1 MNIFLHRLLETRLAA
16 AIWWCSGYI
25 ALHLHL
31 ACDYGGCLVMQ
42 TVDSHHINVGVLVYL
57 ECVSTGHTMVLK

>member
-1 MNIFLHRLLETRLAA
+1 
-16 AIWWCSGYI
+16 
-25 ALHLHL
+25 
-31 ACDYGGCLVMQ
+31 MQ